1 MRTDP
6 LVYEA
11 IPYVSLTP
19 YGVES
24 RSVMIDTAT
33 FSRSTIKVTTKL
45 PSGQVV
51 IFSSTHYVKRVVTQL
66 APEKSPES
74 LAVELLREGEMCSL

>member
-1 MRTDP
+1 
-6 LVYEA
+6 VYVGF
-11 IPYVSLTP
+11 PYVSLTL
-19 YGVES
+19 YEES
-24 RSVMIDTAT
+24 RKQVVMIDTAT

-51 IFSSTHYVKRVVTQL
+51 IFSSTHYVKRVVTTL

>member
-1 MRTDP
+1 

-11 IPYVSLTP
+11 IPYVSLTL
-19 YGVES
+19 YDES
-24 RSVMIDTAT
+24 RKQAAVIDTAT

-74 LAVELLREGEMCSL
+74 LAVELLREGELCSL